1 MLVLQVEKQPE
12 EVPALLKG
20 IADTDSST
28 PVLQHDIYNDGMP
41 LNTTED
47 IDGVPMQS
55 SEEKLKTGGSFQA
68 AAGYAHVFVEN
79 RFQMDMLMD
88 LNKEYLRE
96 MGTTMG
102 DFIAILC
109 HSKTVCNQS
118 ARDRVL
124 SSQSGGFRHAEQPT
138 QIGGV
143 PPQLGGV
150 SAEQIAERLFRAQN
164 HTSGWRRIYHEHCA
178 HRRSVA

>member
-1 MLVLQVEKQPE
+1 MLTASTSSWVKFFTK
-12 EVPALLKG
+12 AG
-20 IADTDSST
+20 IPS
-28 PVLQHDIYNDGMP
+28 
-41 LNTTED
+41 
-47 IDGVPMQS
+47 
-55 SEEKLKTGGSFQA
+55 QA

-79 RFQMDMLMD
+79 RFQIDMLMD
-88 LNKEYLRE
+88 DDGRLH
-96 MGTTMG
+96 
-102 DFIAILC
+102 C
-109 HSKTVCNQS
+109 HPVPPEDSLQPECPRPG
-118 ARDRVL
+118 AVL
-124 SSQSGGFRHAEQPT
+124 AVGSRRGSSGFRHAEQPT